1 MLTLTSKQKLLKE
14 EKLNLLIETCNHYYQ
29 IGCRQGES
37 PTEKHW
43 QSIHKHY
50 HSLSPRRCRL

>member
-1 MLTLTSKQKLLKE
+1 LKE

-50 HSLSPRRCRL
+50 RSLPPRRCRL